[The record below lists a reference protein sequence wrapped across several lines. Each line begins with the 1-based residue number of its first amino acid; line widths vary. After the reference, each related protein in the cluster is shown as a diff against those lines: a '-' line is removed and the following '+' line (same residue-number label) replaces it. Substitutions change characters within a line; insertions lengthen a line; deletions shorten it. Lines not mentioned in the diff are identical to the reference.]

1 MAKIG
6 ISWPERMNRIVSWRI
21 EPAVVEGRVGHDSG
35 NVDYSEGW
43 EPSGVLEVIGRG
55 AVVSDRYANQVKHE
69 SREREARARDVSKM
83 SNFRAKPETFPAK
96 LLALSVSCCLLGW
109 QKNKTPTSTSQDK
122 QAQALHVSKPSWS
135 RWRGAVL
142 HVHAPVVVEEDPRT
156 AYPPAPSWVLLLLPL
171 P

>member
-1 MAKIG
+1 M
-6 ISWPERMNRIVSWRI
+6 
-21 EPAVVEGRVGHDSG
+21 GHDSG

-55 AVVSDRYANQVKHE
+55 VVLQIRQPSKA
-69 SREREARARDVSKM
+69 REQREARARDVSKM

-122 QAQALHVSKPSWS
+122 QAQAVHVSKPSWS